1 MTSSKHSK
9 NVLIIKSSTA
19 ADDSVSSEI
28 ADFLMEQLDQQDGP
42 TQDYTFTIR
51 DLAQTPAPTLNN
63 ETVQAFYTPPEALST
78 AQKEL
83 VAPSTEYIQE
93 LQNAD
98 IIVIASAMHNFSIT
112 TLLKAYIDQ
121 ICRVGLTFQYS
132 EAGPEGLLK
141 NKQAV
146 IITSSGMDF
155 NNDHVRAMDFQTPY
169 LQRILNFV
177 GIEKVHHIPVQGL
190 ANNDL
195 VPAIKQDAKQAVQ
208 EVAQSQL

>member
-42 TQDYTFTIR
+42 TQEYTFTIR

-195 VPAIKQDAKQAVQ
+195 VPTIKQNAKQAVQ